1 VRHQSKWRV
10 KFAGSSTTDP
20 WISSSDPTIEED
32 VTHPMS
38 RNRAKAVTQ
47 KGKKKGKGKEKRK
60 EDLSNQSESFSALG
74 DMMSTLKK
82 LSISFA
88 KAQL

>member
-1 VRHQSKWRV
+1 
-10 KFAGSSTTDP
+10 
-20 WISSSDPTIEED
+20 
-32 VTHPMS
+32 MS